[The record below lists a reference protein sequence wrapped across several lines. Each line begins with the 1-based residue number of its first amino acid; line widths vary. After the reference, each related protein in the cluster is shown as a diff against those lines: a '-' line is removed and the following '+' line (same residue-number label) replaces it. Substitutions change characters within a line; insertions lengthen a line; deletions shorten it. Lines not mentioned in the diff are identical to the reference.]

1 MEVANEEVS
10 IQLDDDDTAASRR
23 FSVKLRN
30 SNAPAV
36 VQPEE
41 EEEVVEVEE
50 EEVFSEEIKAIDMSN
65 FLMPNLSLDSDSGS
79 SALLPTR
86 GSSSDDLFNS
96 QPQTDQQETNM
107 SSRDMNQLIEAFSQS
122 IHNAT
127 AHDEQPTAIS
137 PQREETCPLNV
148 TASPLNSTVNVI
160 KRILSDVT
168 GDFTRWR
175 ELMDDPSR
183 QLELTMSSIED
194 VPVGP
199 TAEQL
204 LWSSIASLD
213 VASMNMRIHKM
224 KADRCVIRF
233 LWGTFEVNINFGEVT
248 KSGSRSM
255 TISKIGSL
263 YTSRNDPHEVMR
275 GMTERSVKD
284 GDLLELRYRE
294 EHRPFLL
301 LAHNHLTHRFDEELV
316 RLNKKYTEATMLAD
330 LITELSNI
338 ASPARNLCAELRDLY
353 SREFMTLLPSDE
365 DNFR

>member
-1 MEVANEEVS
+1 MEVANEQVS
-10 IQLDDDDTAASRR
+10 IQLDDDDKAASRR

-30 SNAPAV
+30 SNAPV
-36 VQPEE
+36 VGQPE

-50 EEVFSEEIKAIDMSN
+50 EEVFSEEMKAIDMSN

-96 QPQTDQQETNM
+96 QPHTDQQETNM

-127 AHDEQPTAIS
+127 AHDEPTATS
-137 PQREETCPLNV
+137 PQRETSPLNM

-175 ELMDDPSR
+175 ELMDDRSR
-183 QLELTMSSIED
+183 LLENTVSSIEE

-213 VASMNMRIHKM
+213 IASMNMRIHKM

-233 LWGTFEVNINFGEVT
+233 LWGTFEVNINFGEET

-255 TISKIGSL
+255 TISKIVSL

-275 GMTERSVKD
+275 GLTERSVKD

-301 LAHNHLTHRFDEELV
+301 LAHNNLTHRFDEELV
-316 RLNKKYTEATMLAD
+316 RLNKKYTDATMLAD

-338 ASPARNLCAELRDLY
+338 ASPARNLAAELRDLY